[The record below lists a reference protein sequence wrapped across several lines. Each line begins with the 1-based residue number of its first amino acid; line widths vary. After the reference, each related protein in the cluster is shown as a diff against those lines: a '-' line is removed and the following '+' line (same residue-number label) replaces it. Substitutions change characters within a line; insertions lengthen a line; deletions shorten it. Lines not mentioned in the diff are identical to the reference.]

1 MWRAI
6 GIIWKGINMNKRKT
20 SFYYLVFTLLLLI
33 TIVITASV
41 GSANITIYDSLKVLL
56 SKIPLIKNLMNTSD
70 IPKNYVTI
78 IWNIRIPRIL
88 LSGLSGASLALVG
101 ACFQGLFRNPLA
113 DPQILGISSGAAL
126 GATLATLSGV
136 TISFFGLGV
145 IGAFA
150 FIGALLTVLLVY
162 QIAFTGS
169 TGSVTHIVLTGT
181 AISSMLSAMISLL
194 MSIRREQIEKVYMWT
209 LGSFSAASM
218 KKVEFLLLFF
228 IVCATIIIVHA
239 RELNIIAAGEET
251 AESLGIDTLKVK
263 RTLIIVGSLLVAAC
277 VSVCGII
284 GFVGLIIPHIIRLL
298 LGPRHERLL
307 PFSCIFGAFFLIV
320 CDTLARTLRAPGE
333 FPVGVI
339 TALFGA
345 PYFLLLLYRDKK
357 RMV

>member
-1 MWRAI
+1 MWYTN
-6 GIIWKGINMNKRKT
+6 GKGMIINMNKRKT

-56 SKIPLIKNLMNTSD
+56 SKMPLIRNLMDTSD

-126 GATLATLSGV
+126 GATIATLSGV

-194 MSIRREQIEKVYMWT
+194 MSIRREQIEKVYME
-209 LGSFSAASM
+209 A
-218 KKVEFLLLFF
+218 FLQ
-228 IVCATIIIVHA
+228 
-239 RELNIIAAGEET
+239 
-251 AESLGIDTLKVK
+251 
-263 RTLIIVGSLLVAAC
+263 
-277 VSVCGII
+277 
-284 GFVGLIIPHIIRLL
+284 
-298 LGPRHERLL
+298 
-307 PFSCIFGAFFLIV
+307 
-320 CDTLARTLRAPGE
+320 LA
-333 FPVGVI
+333 
-339 TALFGA
+339 
-345 PYFLLLLYRDKK
+345 
-357 RMV
+357 

>member
-1 MWRAI
+1 MRKI
-6 GIIWKGINMNKRKT
+6 GIGMNKRKT
-20 SFYYLVFTLLLLI
+20 SFYYLVFTLFLLL

-41 GSANITIYDSLKVLL
+41 GSANITIYDSFKVLF
-56 SKIPLIKNLMNTSD
+56 SKIPLLGKAINSSD
-70 IPKNYVTI
+70 IPENYTMI

-126 GATLATLSGV
+126 GATLAALSGI
-136 TISFFGLGV
+136 TMSFFGLGV

-150 FIGALLTVLLVY
+150 FAGALLTVFLVY
-162 QIAFTGS
+162 RIAFTGS

-218 KKVEFLLLFF
+218 RKVGFLLLFF
-228 IVCATIIIVHA
+228 IVCAAVILIHT
-239 RELNIIAAGEET
+239 RDLNIIATGEET
-251 AESLGIDTLKVK
+251 AESLGIDTIKVK
-263 RTLIIVGSLLVAAC
+263 RMLIIFASLLVAAC

-284 GFVGLIIPHIIRLL
+284 GFVGLIIPHVIRLL

-307 PFSCIFGAFFLIV
+307 PFSCIFGAFFLII

-333 FPVGVI
+333 LPVGVI

>member
-1 MWRAI
+1 MI
-6 GIIWKGINMNKRKT
+6 INMNKRKT

-56 SKIPLIKNLMNTSD
+56 SKMPLIRNLMDTSD

-218 KKVEFLLLFF
+218 RKVGFLLLFF

-284 GFVGLIIPHIIRLL
+284 GFVGLIIPHVIRLL

>member
-1 MWRAI
+1 
-6 GIIWKGINMNKRKT
+6 MNKRKT
-20 SFYYLVFTLLLLI
+20 SFYSIIFSLLLLI
-33 TIVITASV
+33 TIIVTAAL
-41 GSANITIYDSLKVLL
+41 GSANITVYDSMRILM
-56 SKIPLIKNLMNTSD
+56 SKIPLIGKLIDCTE
-70 IPKNYVTI
+70 IPENFVTI
-78 IWNIRIPRIL
+78 IWNIRVPRIL

-113 DPQILGISSGAAL
+113 DPQILGVSSGAAL
-126 GATLATLSGV
+126 GATIAALTGFSV
-136 TISFFGLGV
+136 SFFGLGV

-150 FIGALLTVLLVY
+150 FLGALLTVFFVY
-162 QIAFTGS
+162 RIAFTGS

-181 AISSMLSAMISLL
+181 AVSAMLSSMISFL

-218 KKVEFLLLFF
+218 NKVVFLFVFF
-228 IVCATIIIVHA
+228 VLCATVILVYA
-239 RELNIIAAGEET
+239 KDLNIIATGEET
-251 AESLGIDTLKVK
+251 AESLGVDTLKVK
-263 RTLIIVGSLLVAAC
+263 RTLIIAGSLLVAAC

-284 GFVGLIIPHIIRLL
+284 GFVGLIIPHVIRIIV
-298 LGPRHERLL
+298 GPRNERLL
-307 PFSCIFGAFFLIV
+307 PFSCLFGAFFLIV

-333 FPVGVI
+333 IPVGVI